1 MSTKR
6 PKVSNKTTAKSEHG
20 FDAIIILLSN
30 ISAAVEIFGSD
41 SNNHDKKLKTIAKE
55 LRSIKDELLLEMHGL
70 RVEMARVDEKVSGI
84 VKELE
89 ISERITR
96 LEEKYEL
103 LINSNFEEGFS
114 LEPLEDPFEEFEDIT
129 DIDDDKDESE
139 DH

>member
-1 MSTKR
+1 MSAKK
-6 PKVSNKTTAKSEHG
+6 PKVSNKTIAKSELG
-20 FDAIIILLSN
+20 FDAIIVLLSN
-30 ISAAVEIFGSD
+30 IAAAVEIFGSD

-55 LRSIKDELLLEMHGL
+55 LRYIKDEILLEMRGL
-70 RVEMARVDEKVSGI
+70 RVEMARMDEKVSGV
-84 VKELE
+84 VKDLE
-89 ISERITR
+89 ISDRITR

-114 LEPLEDPFEEFEDIT
+114 LEPLEDPFEEFEDIS